1 MPSAQPSGFPPR
13 LSHRRWAA
21 GLVLGGALG
30 LSAFLAVRET
40 SPHLPA
46 PSGAP
51 ARSGPRR
58 VRVVQSR
65 ETPRSPFFMG
75 IEADLVDAGSVRIV
89 LHLRS
94 PQAGQAEVDFRLPA
108 GAAAVE
114 GELHRLCEL
123 DAGVNREERLLA
135 LVPDGAYH
143 LIGIMASVD
152 GRLSEAFVEIGE
164 PPTAIE
170 QGLRTR
176 TRPDGSGVLRIGP
189 EDLGE

>member
-1 MPSAQPSGFPPR
+1 
-13 LSHRRWAA
+13 
-21 GLVLGGALG
+21 
-30 LSAFLAVRET
+30 
-40 SPHLPA
+40 
-46 PSGAP
+46 
-51 ARSGPRR
+51 
-58 VRVVQSR
+58 
-65 ETPRSPFFMG
+65 MG

-94 PQAGQAEVDFRLPA
+94 PQAGQAEVDFRLPE

-114 GELHRLCEL
+114 GELHRQCEL

-135 LVPDGAYH
+135 QVPDGAYH